1 MADSKKK
8 RPRRSFS
15 DEFKREAVALYR
27 SSDVFA
33 EQVGAELG
41 VSASLIYRWSREFS
55 EANAPEGR
63 LAYKDLEKENRRL
76 RLELDFLKK
85 ASSYFASQQSTG
97 IGS

>member
-15 DEFKREAVALYR
+15 DEFKREAMALYR
-27 SSDVFA
+27 SSDVSA

-41 VSASLIYRWSREFS
+41 VSTSLLYRWSREFS
-55 EANAPEGR
+55 DSEATEGQSS
-63 LAYKDLEKENRRL
+63 YQELEKEHRRL
-76 RLELDFLKK
+76 RRELDFLTK